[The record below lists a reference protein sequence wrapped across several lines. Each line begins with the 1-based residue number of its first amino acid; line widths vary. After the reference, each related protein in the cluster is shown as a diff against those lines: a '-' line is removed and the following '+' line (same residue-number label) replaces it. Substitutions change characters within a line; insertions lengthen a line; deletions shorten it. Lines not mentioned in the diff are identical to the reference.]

1 MILKKPEEFG
11 ISSERMLKL
20 VQEMEAQIEDLH
32 SITVVCDNEVVL
44 LKCKEPYTEENRQM
58 MHSFANTLQVK

>member
-20 VQEMEAQIEDLH
+20 VQEMEAQITAIAEKGGDAL
-32 SITVVCDNEVVL
+32 
-44 LKCKEPYTEENRQM
+44 
-58 MHSFANTLQVK
+58 